1 MGVKLDGL
9 VILRYKNYKTYDDH
23 HSKLTY
29 TRDLPGGLLHY
40 MLASSARFALTER
53 GDPAE
58 VGSPL
63 TY

>member
-1 MGVKLDGL
+1 MTATTAKP
-9 VILRYKNYKTYDDH
+9 
-23 HSKLTY
+23 TY
-29 TRDLPGGLLHY
+29 TRDLPGGHLHY
-40 MLASSARFALTER
+40 MLASSARFALAHGER